1 MKSVIQ
7 TRPEVPRVIQ
17 SIFSRFMSDMETL
30 IPEFQKEANQEC
42 KWSYA
47 MNPDGSYVIKKSKKG
62 VKSKVKNVPPLQVFW
77 EQFSGH
83 HFLKTLESVGSNVK
97 PKGLL
102 AMSDRVYQFNYEGT
116 PYIVC
121 GDGKVSSESD
131 EHVPDSQG
139 LKIHIGVNQCPDDR
153 ISIYKSKPQVGRQPN
168 ENNDIKV
175 FCLSLFLNYDFNEDD
190 FTYTIKHY
198 GIAWIPGG
206 NEFDIKAG
214 VGHSGKSTNEMRM
227 RLKDPRLFRI
237 HSLAFESDPQTQGS
251 TPSDN
256 IEHQVAELPTQ

>member
-1 MKSVIQ
+1 MNSIIQ
-7 TRPEVPRVIQ
+7 TKPEIPGVIQ
-17 SIFSRFMSDMETL
+17 SIFSRFMSDMKTL
-30 IPEFQKEANQEC
+30 IPEFQKEANQDC
-42 KWSYA
+42 KWNYV
-47 MNPDGSYVIKKSKKG
+47 MNPDGSYVMKKG
-62 VKSKVKNVPPLQVFW
+62 NKVKNNHLPVFW

-102 AMSDRVYQFNYEGT
+102 AMSDRVYMFEYERI
-116 PYIVC
+116 PYIIC
-121 GDGKVSSESD
+121 GDGKVSIESD

-153 ISIYKSKPQVGRQPN
+153 VSIYKSKPQFGRQPN
-168 ENNDIKV
+168 EKNSVKI

-206 NEFDIKAG
+206 NEFDIEAG

-237 HSLAFESDPQTQGS
+237 HSLSSESAPQTQDS

>member
-1 MKSVIQ
+1 MRSIIQ
-7 TRPEVPRVIQ
+7 TRPEIPRVIQ
-17 SIFSRFMSDMETL
+17 SIFDRFMSDMKTL
-30 IPEFQKEANQEC
+30 IPEFQKEANQDC
-42 KWSYA
+42 KWNYV
-47 MNPDGSYVIKKSKKG
+47 MNPDGSYVMKKG
-62 VKSKVKNVPPLQVFW
+62 NKVKNNHLPVFW

-102 AMSDRVYQFNYEGT
+102 AMSDRVYQFNYEGS
-116 PYIVC
+116 PYIIC
-121 GDGKVSSESD
+121 GDGKVSIESD

-153 ISIYKSKPQVGRQPN
+153 VSIYKSKPQFGRQPN
-168 ENNDIKV
+168 EKNSVKI

-190 FTYTIKHY
+190 FTYSIKHY

-206 NEFDIKAG
+206 NEFDIEAG

-237 HSLAFESDPQTQGS
+237 HSLAFESAPQTQDS

-256 IEHQVAELPTQ
+256 IEHQVVELPTQ